1 MIGSQSL
8 VNDPSSYIVECGDM
22 HVLYSCAWL
31 MQECVVISSKK
42 AIMTTL
48 QPKHV
53 WEDAVTKL
61 AQESPSACISAI
73 KFRKSLGL
81 PGSVVWIK
89 PLLLQDEMQKA
100 KQQASLKNWN
110 ETEQERA
117 SLHTILR
124 IEGMPLVQH
133 EAVCDELIGKV
144 SLATG
149 ILLNKSTSSIP
160 GTHEWAICYRGGVE
174 FSQKI
179 AIQLADEKEL
189 HSMIAHIQG
198 CGIKVGGLNLLV
210 EVKSIHPQFHPAGT
224 SSRNFVTPPTALV
237 NHFGGGTC
245 L

>member
-1 MIGSQSL
+1 M
-8 VNDPSSYIVECGDM
+8 YC
-22 HVLYSCAWL
+22 
-31 MQECVVISSKK
+31 
-42 AIMTTL
+42 
-48 QPKHV
+48 
-53 WEDAVTKL
+53 
-61 AQESPSACISAI
+61 
-73 KFRKSLGL
+73 
-81 PGSVVWIK
+81 
-89 PLLLQDEMQKA
+89 PLLCSVDSKGFHIQLYIIASSCSLQDEMQKA
-100 KQQASLKNWN
+100 KQQTSLKNRN

-133 EAVCDELIGKV
+133 ESVCDELIGKV

-179 AIQLADEKEL
+179 AIQLANEKEL